1 VEESVEKEGKCAGE
15 STCLARSNAH
25 VQGKLT
31 MLVVLTNH
39 FGPQH
44 QEREHASAIAP
55 TRFARTRVALRV
67 SSPELAQRAE
77 PNRCGALMLGLLDT
91 QRRVTAMW
99 ASPPGRT
106 GTPLICRGRIGSGL
120 DLVVGHGVETSKGW
134 WQGWPAA
141 AAIGRPSSQVA
152 GARLSPTIQI

>member
-39 FGPQH
+39 FGPQQ

-67 SSPELAQRAE
+67 SSPKLVQRAE
-77 PNRCGALMLGLLDT
+77 PNRCGAADVGVARIRSAGLLPCGLHP
-91 QRRVTAMW
+91 QGAPERR
-99 ASPPGRT
+99 
-106 GTPLICRGRIGSGL
+106 
-120 DLVVGHGVETSKGW
+120 
-134 WQGWPAA
+134 
-141 AAIGRPSSQVA
+141 
-152 GARLSPTIQI
+152 